1 MKYERVFIDT
11 IGYELAPEVV
21 TSREIE
27 ERLGP
32 LYTSLGIQPGQL
44 ELMTGIT
51 ERRFWEPGFPVSR
64 GAALAA
70 ERALAESPV
79 TAADLGVL
87 IYTGVCREGFE
98 PATACHVAA
107 ELGARSHRVPTTAQI
122 YDLSNACL
130 GMLNGVVDIA
140 NRIELGQIR
149 AGMVVSCESA
159 REIVDTM
166 IDRMLGDRDM
176 ELFKTSIATMTGGSA
191 AAAII
196 LTDGSFEAGAPD
208 AGHRPHRLV
217 GGVSLS
223 APEWHDLCRWGMEP
237 LPAGGDDEGGESAT
251 YRQYMST
258 DAAQVL
264 EHGVALGQETWRAFL
279 DEVSWAKG
287 AERTVCHQVG
297 RSHRDTILRSIGV
310 PEEHDFVAYEHLG
323 NTGTVAL
330 PIAAALAA
338 EREFLEAGHRVG
350 FLGIGSGLNCTML
363 GIEW

>member
-1 MKYERVFIDT
+1 MKYNRVFIDT

-21 TSREIE
+21 TSSELE
-27 ERLGP
+27 ERLAP
-32 LYTSLGIQPGQL
+32 LYGTLRIQPGQL
-44 ELMTGIT
+44 ELMTGIA

-70 ERALAESPV
+70 EQALQASKV
-79 TAADLGVL
+79 KSTDIGVL
-87 IYTGVCREGFE
+87 VYTGVCRENFE

-107 ELGARSHRVPTTAQI
+107 DLLDRGFELNRDMQI

-130 GMLNGVVDIA
+130 GMLNGMIDIA

-166 IDRMLGDRDM
+166 IDRMIQERDM
-176 ELFKTSIATMTGGSA
+176 ELFKTAIATMTGGSA

-196 LTDGSFEAGAPD
+196 LTDGSFECEES
-208 AGHRPHRLV
+208 HRLA
-217 GGVSLS
+217 GGVTLA
-223 APEWHDLCRWGMEP
+223 APQWHNLCRWGIER
-237 LPAGGDDEGGESAT
+237 LPRPRLANEGNLA
-251 YRQYMST
+251 YRQFMST
-258 DAAQVL
+258 DSVEVL
-264 EHGVALGQETWRAFL
+264 KHGVELGVKTWKAFL
-279 DEVSWAKG
+279 EELSWSEG
-287 AERTVCHQVG
+287 VDRTICHQVG
-297 RSHRDTILRSIGV
+297 TSHRETILRSLGI
-310 PEEHDFVAYEHLG
+310 PEEHDFVAYEYLG

-330 PIAAALAA
+330 PLAAALAG
-338 EREFLEAGHRVG
+338 EREFVEAGHRVG